1 MIAVLKTLVHLAAAL
16 PLVWLY
22 YGAVNDTIGA
32 DPVERVIHFTGI
44 GALNIL
50 LISLI
55 ITPLAKRFKKPVLL
69 KFRRLLGLWAFTYAL
84 FHLLNFLF
92 FELQFDWRLF
102 IDEVIDR
109 PYITVGM
116 FAFAILVPLAVTSWS
131 KVKRKMGKSWQQ
143 LHNWV
148 YIAAV
153 AIWVHFYWSIKSDIY
168 EPGLYAVGLIW
179 LLSLRKDRI
188 SRWLFKRK

>member
-1 MIAVLKTLVHLAAAL
+1 MIAVVKTLVHLAAAL

-22 YGAVNDTIGA
+22 YGAVTDTIGA

-50 LISLI
+50 LISLA
-55 ITPLAKRFKKPVLL
+55 ITPLAKRFKKSVLL
-69 KFRRLLGLWAFTYAL
+69 KFRRLLGLWAFTYAVL
-84 FHLLNFLF
+84 HLLNFLF

-116 FAFAILVPLAVTSWS
+116 FAFAILLPLAVTSLG
-131 KVKRKMGKSWQQ
+131 KIKRKMGKNWQQ

-168 EPGLYAVGLIW
+168 EPGLYAIALVW

-188 SRWLFKRK
+188 QRWLFKRH

>member
-1 MIAVLKTLVHLAAAL
+1 MIAVLKALVHLAAAL

-50 LISLI
+50 LISLA
-55 ITPLAKRFKKPVLL
+55 ITPLAKKFKQPVLI

-84 FHLLNFLF
+84 LHLLNFLF

-116 FAFAILVPLAVTSWS
+116 FAFAILLPLTVTSIS
-131 KVKRKMGKSWQQ
+131 AIKRKMGKSWQQ

-153 AIWVHFYWSIKSDIY
+153 AIWLHFYWSIKSDIY
-168 EPGLYAVGLIW
+168 EPGIYAVALIW

-188 SRWLFKRK
+188 KRWLFKR

>member
-1 MIAVLKTLVHLAAAL
+1 MIVVVKTLVHLAAAL
-16 PLVWLY
+16 PLLWLY

-50 LISLI
+50 LISLA

-69 KFRRLLGLWAFTYAL
+69 KFRRLLGLWVFTYAL

-102 IDEVIDR
+102 VDEVIDR

-116 FAFAILVPLAVTSWS
+116 FAFAILLPLAVTSWS
-131 KVKRKMGKSWQQ
+131 KIKRKMGKSWQQ

-179 LLSLRKDRI
+179 LLTLRKDRI

>member
-1 MIAVLKTLVHLAAAL
+1 MIAVVKTLVHLAAAL

-50 LISLI
+50 LISLA

-131 KVKRKMGKSWQQ
+131 KIKRKMGKSWQQ

-179 LLSLRKDRI
+179 LLTLRKDRI

>member
-1 MIAVLKTLVHLAAAL
+1 MIAVVKTLVHLAAAL

-22 YGAVNDTIGA
+22 YGAITDAIGA

-50 LISLI
+50 LISLA
-55 ITPLAKRFKKPVLL
+55 ITPLAKRFKQPVLL
-69 KFRRLLGLWAFTYAL
+69 KFRRLLGLWAFTYAAL
-84 FHLLNFLF
+84 HLLNFLF

-116 FAFAILVPLAVTSWS
+116 FAFAILLPLAVTSLG
-131 KVKRKMGKSWQQ
+131 KIKRKMGKSWQQ

-168 EPGLYAVGLIW
+168 EPGLYAIALVW

-188 SRWLFKRK
+188 RRWLFKRS